1 MLLTISKRPP
11 IGAHP
16 PDSLPT
22 RSMASPSVDTDD
34 TDGDEEDHDTDSENY
49 DVDAV
54 IVPNMAIMPPSGL
67 SKPHLIYEAAKD
79 GDLECLKRVID
90 FERAKLGVQDVCFVV
105 SQPHNK
111 VMPLAIASKHG
122 RLDCVRFL
130 VDECKVDIHC
140 RSDIISDTTKRE
152 VKQAT
157 PLWIA
162 STAGKMDVVEYLVD
176 AAGADVN
183 TGTESQSTP
192 LRGASFHGHLEIM
205 AFLLSRGANINT
217 PNRIGQSPLMI
228 AALRQQID
236 AVKLLLGYSADIHQ
250 KTQHGYSALHM
261 CASKGNVELL
271 KVLLEAGASNEQ
283 DKMKL
288 LPMMLAA
295 ANCHIEAVQFFMGRD
310 DCVMKDAANALELCG
325 ATAIDKEDN
334 IDRAMSLWEQAI
346 KLRMSTGNKDS
357 EDWKVKDPPVL
368 VSNEAYDNII
378 ETSTEQ
384 ELLALVN
391 SPDFASSHHSLHINA
406 LVIRERVL
414 GPLHPHTAYYINLY
428 GSACIDNNL
437 YGRAMRLW
445 LHALSMEKQLTD
457 YDIEEVQE
465 DLLMR
470 VDGFEDMLLDSYYPD
485 VSQFLEWAIDAVSRR
500 NEKGE
505 LTWKCHAAAVMFAC
519 QWLRSAQGDCNRLG
533 PLGADLTRKLVKLK
547 SSPNGSTS
555 LHLAVDAGLPRRCEA
570 LCQFPDLEL
579 LRFLLANGADPNCLN
594 DNQRTPLHMGALNEP
609 SELTKKALNL
619 LLDCGAAVDI
629 RCVDGRTPIDIYRR
643 THTWDPNQP
652 LCERLY
658 RPGVLSLQ
666 SLAAA
671 RLAKCH
677 LSLQAAGLTTKLRD
691 FVRLRCTDRDTDS

>member
-1 MLLTISKRPP
+1 
-11 IGAHP
+11 
-16 PDSLPT
+16 
-22 RSMASPSVDTDD
+22 MASTSADTDD
-34 TDGDEEDHDTDSENY
+34 TDGDGEDHDTDSESY
-49 DVDAV
+49 DVDGDT
-54 IVPNMAIMPPSGL
+54 VPKPIMSPPSDL
-67 SKPHLIYEAAKD
+67 SKPHFSDLIYEAAKT
-79 GDLECLKRVID
+79 GDLECLKRVVN
-90 FERAKLGVQDVCFVV
+90 FKVANLGVEDVRAVV

-122 RLDCVRFL
+122 HLDCVQFL
-130 VDECKVDIHC
+130 VDECQVDIHC

-162 STAGKMDVVEYLVD
+162 STAGKMNIVKYLVD
-176 AAGADVN
+176 NAGADVN

-205 AFLLSRGANINT
+205 EFLLSRGANINT

-228 AALRQQID
+228 AALRQQVD
-236 AVKLLLGYSADIHQ
+236 AVKLLLGYNADIHQ

-271 KVLLEAGASNEQ
+271 KVLLEAGANNEL

-288 LPMMLAA
+288 LPVMLAA
-295 ANCHIEAVQFFMGRD
+295 ANCHIEAVQFFMDRD
-310 DCVMKDAANALELCG
+310 DCLVKDAANALELCG

-334 IDRAMSLWEQAI
+334 IERAMSLWEQAI

-357 EDWKVKDPPVL
+357 DWKAKDPPIL
-368 VSNEAYDNII
+368 VSNKAYDNIV
-378 ETSTEQ
+378 EASTE
-384 ELLALVN
+384 EDLLALMTN
-391 SPDFASSHHSLHINA
+391 SSFARSHHSLHINA
-406 LVIRERVL
+406 LLIRERVL

-428 GSACIDNNL
+428 GSACIDNHL
-437 YGRAMRLW
+437 YERAMRLW
-445 LHALSMEKQLTD
+445 LHALSMEKHLTD

-470 VDGFEDMLLDSYYPD
+470 VDGFEDMLNRSYYPD
-485 VSQFLEWAIDAVSRR
+485 VSPFLEWAIDAVIRR

-505 LTWKCHAAAVMFAC
+505 VTWKCHAAAVMFAC
-519 QWLRSAQGDCNRLG
+519 QWLRSAQGDCNKLG
-533 PLGADLTRKLVKLK
+533 PLGADLTRKLVKLR
-547 SSPNGSTS
+547 SNPDGNTS
-555 LHLAVDAGLPRRCEA
+555 LHLSVDSGIPRHCEA

-579 LRFLLANGADPNCLN
+579 LRYLLANGADPNCLN
-594 DNQRTPLHMGALNEP
+594 DNRRTPLHIAALNEP
-609 SELTKKALNL
+609 SEVTKNALNL

-629 RCVDGRTPIDIYRR
+629 RCAKGLTPIDIYRK
-643 THTWDPNQP
+643 THTWEPHQP

-671 RLAKCH
+671 QLANCH
-677 LSLQAAGLTTKLRD
+677 LSLQAAGLTSKLRD
-691 FVRLRCTDRDTDS
+691 FVRLRSSVRSNKDTDS